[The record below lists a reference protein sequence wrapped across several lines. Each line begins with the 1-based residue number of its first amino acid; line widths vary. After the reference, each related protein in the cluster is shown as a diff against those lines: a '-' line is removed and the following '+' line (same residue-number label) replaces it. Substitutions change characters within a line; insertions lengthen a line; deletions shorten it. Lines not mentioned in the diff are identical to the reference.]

1 MKIIYYRNLRF
12 INFEGLFRFMVRN
25 NMQKVKYS
33 IENNGIKS
41 KQQVSTYEEIENILI
56 QEKYNVKE
64 IIEHELKNMV

>member
-1 MKIIYYRNLRF
+1 
-12 INFEGLFRFMVRN
+12 MVRN

-64 IIEHELKNMV
+64 IIEHELKKNIIV